1 MKKTLITFV
10 AILTLLC
17 GCQANENT
25 NASDYGDDIAKA
37 QEISVV
43 SADTS
48 EVLETI
54 TSKDDIEHFILSLDL
69 DKWKLKTLPD
79 NATEIGSFNLA
90 QEETIKYGQTD
101 TNGVLYDIATITL
114 YDGSYMRMNEQR
126 RTLGFPRLPS
136 SLFRSRGCFP
146 MAFVV

>member
-1 MKKTLITFV
+1 MKRFFFTIAAV
-10 AILTLLC
+10 LTLLLS
-17 GCQANENT
+17 GCQANNGT
-25 NASDYGDDIAKA
+25 DISAYSDDIAKA
-37 QEISVV
+37 QEIAVV

-114 YDGSYMRMNEQR
+114 YDDSYISFEIGGMEMTFAVSEDTADYLNGYFE
-126 RTLGFPRLPS
+126 
-136 SLFRSRGCFP
+136 
-146 MAFVV
+146 

>member
-1 MKKTLITFV
+1 MKRFFLTIAAV
-10 AILTLLC
+10 LTLLLS
-17 GCQANENT
+17 GCQANNGT
-25 NASDYGDDIAKA
+25 DISAYSDDIAKA
-37 QEISVV
+37 QEIAVV

-69 DKWKLKTLPD
+69 NKWKLKTLPD

-90 QEETIKYGQTD
+90 QEKTIKYGQTN

-114 YDGSYMRMNEQR
+114 YDGSYI
-126 RTLGFPRLPS
+126 GFEI
-136 SLFRSRGCFP
+136 GG
-146 MAFVV
+146 MEMTFVVSDDTADYLNGYFA

>member
-1 MKKTLITFV
+1 MKRFLLTIAAV
-10 AILTLLC
+10 LTLLLS
-17 GCQANENT
+17 GCQANNGT
-25 NASDYGDDIAKA
+25 DISAYSDDIAKA
-37 QEISVV
+37 QEIAVV

-54 TSKDDIEHFILSLDL
+54 TSKEDIEDFILALDL

-114 YDGSYMRMNEQR
+114 YDGSYI
-126 RTLGFPRLPS
+126 GFEIGGMEMTFAVSEDTIDFLNGY
-136 SLFRSRGCFP
+136 FE
-146 MAFVV
+146 

>member
-90 QEETIKYGQTD
+90 Q
-101 TNGVLYDIATITL
+101 
-114 YDGSYMRMNEQR
+114 
-126 RTLGFPRLPS
+126 
-136 SLFRSRGCFP
+136 
-146 MAFVV
+146 